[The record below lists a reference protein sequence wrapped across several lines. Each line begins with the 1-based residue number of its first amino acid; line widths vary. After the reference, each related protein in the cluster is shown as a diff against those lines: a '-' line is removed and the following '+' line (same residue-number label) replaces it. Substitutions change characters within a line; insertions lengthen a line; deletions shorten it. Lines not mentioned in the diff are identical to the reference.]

1 MWKRMLSTLFL
12 IALLIYPLSL
22 FSQNNFS
29 LSLDVDSSAGDQA
42 VTSVNTSADQDVSV
56 QIFGSAIQNAN
67 AFGLRFEYDASQVT
81 YQGFDAG
88 SVLSGTPQ
96 ILPQHGTNPT
106 YVEIGIASL
115 GSQATVSSG
124 LVGTIRF
131 RTTAA
136 FSGTVIRLVQGQLSR
151 GRQSET
157 LPLNVRVE
165 LQVSSAPSSDFDG
178 DGTIGISDFL
188 LFVNHFGLNRGDA
201 GYDAKYDLDSNNG
214 IGISDFMI
222 FVNNFGSQ
230 VPASGGGSGGS
241 GGSNGTSPS
250 VRLIRL
256 TQNYGDVEYLAY
268 SPDGSQIAFVSERE
282 DNDAIYVMN
291 ADGSNPIRL
300 TQNYRDVEYLA
311 YSPDGSQIAF
321 VSERGDNDAIYVMN
335 ADGSNPVRLTQ
346 NYDDVEYLAYSPD
359 GSQIAFVSERGD
371 NDAIYVMNADGSN
384 PVRLTQNYR
393 DVEYLAYS
401 PDGSQIAFVSERG
414 DNDAIYVMNA
424 DGSNPVRLTQNYR
437 DVEYLAYSPDG
448 SRIAFVSE
456 RGDNDAI
463 YVMNADGSNPIRLT
477 QSYRDIDYL
486 AWSSDGSEIIIF
498 LDRDDDDY
506 DDD

>member
-1 MWKRMLSTLFL
+1 MWVRLRVSADEYVDTDAVHPIRKSSLFTHCYKEEIMWKWMLFTLFL
-12 IALLIYPLSL
+12 ISLLIYPLSA
-22 FSQNNFS
+22 QNNFS
-29 LSLDVDSSAGDQA
+29 LSLDVDGSAGDQA

-56 QIFGSAIQNAN
+56 QVFGSAIQNAN

-88 SVLSGTPQ
+88 NVLSGTPQ

-124 LVGTIRF
+124 LIGTIRF
-131 RTTAA
+131 RTTTA
-136 FSGTVIRLVQGQLSR
+136 FSGTAIRLVQGQLSR

-157 LPLNVRVE
+157 LLLNVRVE
-165 LQVSSAPSSDFDG
+165 LQVSAASPSSDFDG

-241 GGSNGTSPS
+241 GGSGGTSPS

-268 SPDGSQIAFVSERE
+268 SPDGSKIAFVSERG
-282 DNDAIYVMN
+282 DNNDAIYVMN

-300 TQNYRDVEYLA
+300 TQNYDDVEYLVYSPDGSRIAFVSERGNNDAIYVMNADGSNPIRLTQNYDDVEYLAYSPDGSRIAFVSERGNNDAIYVMNADGSNPIRLTQNYGDVEYLA

-321 VSERGDNDAIYVMN
+321 VSERGDNDV
-335 ADGSNPVRLTQ
+335 
-346 NYDDVEYLAYSPD
+346 
-359 GSQIAFVSERGD
+359 
-371 NDAIYVMNADGSN
+371 
-384 PVRLTQNYR
+384 
-393 DVEYLAYS
+393 
-401 PDGSQIAFVSERG
+401 
-414 DNDAIYVMNA
+414 
-424 DGSNPVRLTQNYR
+424 
-437 DVEYLAYSPDG
+437 
-448 SRIAFVSE
+448 
-456 RGDNDAI
+456 I

-477 QSYRDIDYL
+477 QNYDDIEYL
-486 AWSSDGSEIIIF
+486 AWSSDGSEVVIF
-498 LDRDDDDY
+498 LDYDDDDRDDDDDK
-506 DDD
+506 DDDDD